1 MKYRPGKSIM
11 IKDLAIPALY
21 RMIMLA
27 PSGSGKTNM
36 AFHIIKSSPNVYAYL
51 HVICRNP
58 NQPLYNYLR
67 DKLDGFV
74 SFYVPDTAP
83 TVDQIQRTPLASVIF
98 DDITTDKHVLE
109 RLVSTFYIRCRHYKL
124 SSILLAHSFFAL
136 PKMIR
141 LNSEL
146 CVILKANSK
155 RDLQSYTTTMAS
167 FVKIDSTNL
176 VQDGL
181 NSQWRYSFPGSA
193 ANFSDSVCA
202 IQSISLYNSEFNI
215 DSLAFANNTFKVEVP
230 TAGTTSTISV
240 NLPDGYFSYA
250 DINRYIQTAL
260 VSAGAY
266 LIDASGNNVFF
277 IQISENSIYYACQLD
292 CSPTPIA
299 IGTCT
304 RPVTGLYSAG
314 GSGLPT
320 TTRVPRL
327 IIDNA
332 SFGKNDYVVS
342 GDILSAF
349 DRDDAGIGQWIAYKP
364 SQYA

>member
-1 MKYRPGKSIM
+1 M

-58 NQPLYNYLR
+58 NQPLYDYLR

-74 SFYVPDTAP
+74 SFYDPDTAP
-83 TVDQIQRTPLASVIF
+83 TVDQIRRTPLASGKPELVIF

-155 RDLQSYTTTMAS
+155 RDLQVILKDY
-167 FVKIDSTNL
+167 
-176 VQDGL
+176 
-181 NSQWRYSFPGSA
+181 
-193 ANFSDSVCA
+193 
-202 IQSISLYNSEFNI
+202 
-215 DSLAFANNTFKVEVP
+215 
-230 TAGTTSTISV
+230 
-240 NLPDGYFSYA
+240 NLPGISQEMIFRAYNKCTSH
-250 DINRYIQTAL
+250 IGQAL
-260 VSAGAY
+260 V
-266 LIDASGNNVFF
+266 IDGVKGQMRWNFDK
-277 IQISENSIYYACQLD
+277 ILD
-292 CSPTPIA
+292 
-299 IGTCT
+299 
-304 RPVTGLYSAG
+304 
-314 GSGLPT
+314 
-320 TTRVPRL
+320 PRDL
-327 IIDNA
+327 
-332 SFGKNDYVVS
+332 
-342 GDILSAF
+342 
-349 DRDDAGIGQWIAYKP
+349 
-364 SQYA
+364 